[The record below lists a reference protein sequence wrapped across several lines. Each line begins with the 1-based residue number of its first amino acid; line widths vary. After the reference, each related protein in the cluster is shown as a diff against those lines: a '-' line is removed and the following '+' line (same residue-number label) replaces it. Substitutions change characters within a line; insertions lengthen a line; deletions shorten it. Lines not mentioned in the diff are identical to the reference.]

1 MNTKLTTSAML
12 IGALM
17 LPVGGY
23 AAGYSDGGDRSSP
36 KASEGSSPKASSEGS
51 SAKTFVKDAVITAK
65 IKAEMAKDKQVSAM
79 NIKVDT
85 DKNGVVTLS
94 GKAKSRDEAEKAV
107 LIARGVQGVT
117 SVENKIEVA
126 TGG

>member
-23 AAGYSDGGDRSSP
+23 AAGYSDGGDR
-36 KASEGSSPKASSEGS
+36 SSPKASSEGS

>member
-1 MNTKLTTSAML
+1 MNAKLITSAMV
-12 IGALM
+12 IGALL

-23 AAGYSDGGDRSSP
+23 AADADSDRSSP
-36 KASEGSSPKASSEGS
+36 K
-51 SAKTFVKDAVITAK
+51 TFVKDSVITAK
-65 IKAEMAKDKQVSAM
+65 IKAEMAKDKQVSAL

-85 DKNGVVTLS
+85 DNNGVVTLS
-94 GKAKSRDEAEKAV
+94 GKAKSRAEADKAV

-126 TGG
+126 PGG